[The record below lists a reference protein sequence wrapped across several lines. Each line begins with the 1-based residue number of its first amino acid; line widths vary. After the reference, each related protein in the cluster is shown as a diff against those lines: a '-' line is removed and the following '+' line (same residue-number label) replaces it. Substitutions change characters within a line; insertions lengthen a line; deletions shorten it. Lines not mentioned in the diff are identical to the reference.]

1 MTFRET
7 RRRRFITGDVTLA
20 LLLFLLL
27 FAAGYGHLR
36 ALRTDRS
43 AVTGIERLYGPSV
56 MLALGRGFIEPNLY
70 EYPELRAFLRGE
82 IESLPRE
89 AIPEV
94 VLVNPSPVA
103 SYHRYL
109 VYTVA
114 LFWRLFGISWTSLE
128 PLLALLF
135 AWAGVALYGIM
146 RLGMGRTFALAATL
160 GVMISPA
167 MLGTLTELRDFSKAP
182 FILSMVVGLGR
193 LLKYKAGFR
202 QLLLW
207 ALGLGLIAG
216 VGMGFR
222 QDVFVFIPLSLALLC
237 ISAFR
242 VDVCSRRWVR
252 LIAAPVCLACFYAAA
267 WPMMGRMEGGAH
279 PGHHLVQGFS
289 NKRLDNLGILPA
301 AYRPVAS
308 GLDQY
313 IFSMLYDYMQR
324 LGGDKAGHFTMDT
337 SGSDRAGKQ
346 WIREMARRFPADLAA
361 RGIAAVLRTLRYADA
376 YAPTFFEPT
385 VWHKKVYAA
394 HHQAASHFHRF
405 GLLYGLA
412 AMLIL
417 AGYQPTLA
425 LGVFLFILYMLGY
438 IALQCEYR
446 HAFHLAFVPFWIA
459 GFLLEQSVAAVR
471 SVYKQGFP
479 ELRRWKR
486 AAVRVASVA
495 GCCLVLVVPPLFML
509 RFYQVRQVLPLL
521 EAGMRAE
528 RKSISV
534 SERSS
539 HGWTLFAVDDPGY
552 KTPRSDVE
560 ALCRIVATLLS
571 PELKMWHA
579 RGRFMAAEFKAGAG
593 VEWLIHKYDT
603 VIPLNDFS
611 QLVRLPYVA
620 GRSDVIRYYFPV
632 YELLKPDFENGF
644 LLCRNHFQGIAVP
657 EDKADAF
664 LGLYEVKIPEEMSLL
679 MQFAGVDDA
688 LPETLY
694 QRVGLFPNPVFYY
707 QSEKNATENINLA
720 EAARRFGQPGE
731 DLFFLRAQFVLSR
744 KPETRLFIANR
755 FLEDGALE
763 DALEAAE
770 DIGDTTGQFVV
781 NQVNL
786 LEMIGRQ
793 FHIRK
798 EPVPAEAAFA
808 RAWALAPQRENPLR
822 LELAVLYESE
832 AAPDKSLAHYRS
844 VLLNEPDNETGVMNA
859 DLLLTQHVAPER
871 RIAFWEEITEAHP
884 VALQPWLR
892 LGAAWESAGNT
903 ASAAEAYATAFR
915 CHPEDAESAIRSAT
929 ASLPITAP
937 EQLRELLDRSLKISP
952 ELRPLGVSCLVNAG
966 NRMLQDGQAEQALTL
981 FSLAAGYA
989 PDDEWILLL
998 LAQTLAATGNVAEAG
1013 ARFEALLPGHYGKD
1027 AAFGLNQVLR
1037 DSNED
1042 RLAYWRA
1049 LDARNTGNEHV
1060 KFFLKQAQGNE
1071 GRLLFESGRYADAVR
1086 VLEDS
1091 CGLPC
1096 SIPEQSLLLHLAGLA
1111 ATGVPGDAAP
1121 IRELLQSGTVLVS
1134 RALFW
1139 MQSAVGQLLAA
1150 GYKERALIMAR
1161 TAVAVAPDV
1170 EANWLALI
1178 QVHQQFGEDD
1188 AVRKVCREAL
1198 AASVHSESIARI
1210 FEDVLIRLNS
1220 GEDRVNE
1227 WRQIREKQPDNP
1239 IVLRH
1244 LGYSCE
1250 ENGLWREAAEAYTTL
1265 IEEGQDSAELR
1276 IRLGSVLIQAGDLDR
1291 GMNMLQDGEARNVG
1305 GETVPAQVLQNA
1317 GSALLSALQPVA
1329 AERLFRRATQYD
1341 PEEPY
1346 IRLRLG
1352 EALLQQS
1359 RQEEALETWKQVV
1372 LFGTETPAVTQAARM
1387 LDTHLVDGQ
1396 RLDCWRALA
1405 KQSSDSPLIS
1415 AYYALALARAG
1426 EMEQAKQLS
1435 DSMLERNP
1443 HHPDTL
1449 LCRGLIACL
1458 AGDSDTGVE
1467 RIRAAVKEHPELFGH
1482 AAARLDEIALVL
1494 MERGQF
1500 TQSESLVKEAVAL
1513 EPENLLYC
1521 MHLGEVLLKLNR
1533 IEEAIEKF
1541 ERILAAVPDSPRTAA
1556 LLEEALRRK
1565 QDLEGRSR

>member
-1 MTFRET
+1 MISREKS
-7 RRRRFITGDVTLA
+7 RGRSILGDLTLA

-43 AVTGIERLYGPSV
+43 AVTSIERLYGPSV

-82 IESLPRE
+82 IESLPPE
-89 AIPEV
+89 AVPEV
-94 VLVNPSPVA
+94 VLENPSPVA
-103 SYHRYL
+103 AYHRYL

-114 LFWRLFGISWTSLE
+114 LFWRIFGISWTSLE

-135 AWAGVALYGIM
+135 AWAGVALYGTM
-146 RLGMGRTFALAATL
+146 RLGMGKTFALAATL

-182 FILSMVVGLGR
+182 FILSMVMGLGW

-207 ALGLGLIAG
+207 AVGLGLIAG

-237 ISAFR
+237 VSAFR
-242 VDVCSRRWVR
+242 ADVRSRRWVR
-252 LIAAPVCLACFYAAA
+252 LVAAPVCLACFYAAA

-337 SGSDRAGKQ
+337 SGSDQAGKQ

-385 VWHKKVYAA
+385 VWHKKVYAV
-394 HHQAASHFHRF
+394 HHKAASHFHRF
-405 GLLYGLA
+405 GLFYGLA

-417 AGYQPTLA
+417 AGYQPILA
-425 LGVFLFILYMLGY
+425 LGVFLFVLYMLGY

-446 HAFHLAFVPFWIA
+446 HAFHLAFVPFWIG

-479 ELRRWKR
+479 ETRRWKR
-486 AAVRVASVA
+486 AAVRVSSVA
-495 GCCLVLVVPPLFML
+495 GCGLALLLPPLFML

-521 EAGMRAE
+521 EAGMGAE
-528 RKSISV
+528 RKSIPV
-534 SERSS
+534 TEQSS

-611 QLVRLPYVA
+611 QLVRLPHVA
-620 GRSDVIRYYFPV
+620 GRGDVIRYYFPV

-679 MQFAGVDDA
+679 MQFVSVDDRS
-688 LPETLY
+688 PETLY
-694 QRVGLFPNPVFYY
+694 QRVGFFPNPMFYY

-770 DIGDTTGQFVV
+770 DIGDTMGQFVV

-798 EPVPAEAAFA
+798 EPVPAEEAFA
-808 RAWALAPQRENPLR
+808 HAWALAPQRENPLR
-822 LELAVLYESE
+822 LELAVLYESK
-832 AAPDKSLAHYRS
+832 AVPDKALAHYRS

-929 ASLPITAP
+929 ASLSITAP
-937 EQLRELLDRSLKISP
+937 EQLRELLDRSLKTSP
-952 ELRPLGVSCLVNAG
+952 ELRPLAVSCLVNAG
-966 NRMLQDGQAEQALTL
+966 NRMIQDGQAEQALTL

-998 LAQTLAATGNVAEAG
+998 LARALAATGNAAEAG

-1027 AAFGLNQVLR
+1027 AAFGLDQLLR

-1042 RLAYWRA
+1042 RLAYWQA
-1049 LDARNTGNEHV
+1049 LEARNPGNEHV
-1060 KFFLKQAQGNE
+1060 VFFLKQAQDNE

-1086 VLEDS
+1086 VLEHS

-1121 IRELLQSGTVLVS
+1121 VRELLQSGAVPAS
-1134 RALFW
+1134 QAFFW

-1150 GYKERALIMAR
+1150 GHKERALIMAR

-1178 QVHQQFGEDD
+1178 QAHQQFGEDD
-1188 AVRKVCREAL
+1188 AVRKVCQEAL
-1198 AASVHSESIARI
+1198 AASVHSEPIARI
-1210 FEDVLIRLNS
+1210 LEDVLIRLNS
-1220 GEDRVNE
+1220 GENRINE

-1244 LGYSCE
+1244 LGYACE
-1250 ENGLWREAAEAYTTL
+1250 ENGVWQEAAEAYAAL
-1265 IEEGQDSAELR
+1265 IEQGQDSAELR
-1276 IRLGSVLIQAGDLDR
+1276 IRLGSVLVRAGDLDR
-1291 GMNMLQDGEARNVG
+1291 GMNMLQDGEARHAG
-1305 GETVPAQVLQNA
+1305 GEAVPAQVLQNA
-1317 GSALLSALQPVA
+1317 GSALLAASQPAA
-1329 AERLFRRATQYD
+1329 AERLFRLAARND
-1341 PEEPY
+1341 PEELY
-1346 IRLRLG
+1346 IPLRIG
-1352 EALLQQS
+1352 DALLQQG

-1372 LFGTETPAVTQAARM
+1372 LSGTETPAATQAARM
-1387 LDTHLVDGQ
+1387 LDLRLASGQ
-1396 RLDCWRALA
+1396 RLDYWRSLA
-1405 KQSSDSPLIS
+1405 KQAADSPLVN
-1415 AYYALALARAG
+1415 AYYALAFARAG
-1426 EMEQAKQLS
+1426 DVEQARHVS
-1435 DSMLERNP
+1435 DSMMERHP
-1443 HHPDTL
+1443 HHPDTV
-1449 LCRGLIACL
+1449 LCGGLIACL
-1458 AGDSDTGVE
+1458 SGDPDTGVA
-1467 RIRAAVKEHPELFGH
+1467 RIRAVVKEHPESAGS
-1482 AAARLDEIALVL
+1482 AAAHLDEIALML
-1494 MERGQF
+1494 MEKDQLA
-1500 TQSESLVKEAVAL
+1500 QSESLLKEASAL

-1521 MHLGEVLLKLNR
+1521 MHLGEVLLKLER

-1541 ERILAAVPDSPRTAA
+1541 ERILTAVPDSPRTAA